1 MIGAG
6 IANDLAFDANALAA
20 LQRQAK
26 DDPRTALAQ
35 AARQF
40 EAVFLQTMLKAMRES
55 VPRAGMLDSDAGRM
69 YEGLLD
75 QQLAQV
81 LANRAGTGLAAELE
95 RQLARSLPPAG
106 AGAVAPGAEPRA
118 PSTGDAPASAVQPAA
133 PAAPDRVSSA
143 VPERSREF
151 VDRLWPHAIEASRAT
166 GIPARFLI
174 AQAALET
181 GWGRAELRLPDGSVS
196 HNLFNVKA
204 GRDWTGAT
212 VEATTTEY
220 VAGKPR
226 RQVERFRAYASYG
239 EAFADYARLIR
250 ARYASALGARE
261 PAAFATALQRGGYAT
276 DPAYAA
282 KLTRIIDGQA
292 LRASLAG

>member
-20 LQRQAK
+20 LKRQAK
-26 DDPRTALAQ
+26 DDPKAGLRQ
-35 AARQF
+35 ATRQF

-55 VPRAGMLDSDAGRM
+55 VPRAGILDSDAGRM

-95 RQLARSLPPAG
+95 RQLARSLPPASSRATG
-106 AGAVAPGAEPRA
+106 AAPETPAA
-118 PSTGDAPASAVQPAA
+118 PPTVDAPASAVRPA
-133 PAAPDRVSSA
+133 PVAPDAVSA
-143 VPERSREF
+143 AGPERSREF
-151 VDRLWPHAIEASRAT
+151 ADRLWPHALEASREI

-181 GWGRAELRLPDGSVS
+181 GWGRAELRLPGGSAS

-204 GRDWTGAT
+204 GRNWTGAT
-212 VEATTTEY
+212 AEATTTEY
-220 VAGKPR
+220 VAGTPR

-250 ARYASALGARE
+250 ARYAQALGARE
-261 PAAFATALQRGGYAT
+261 PAAFATALQQGGYAT

-282 KLTRIIDGQA
+282 KLTRIIDGQT